1 MPQVEPRPA
10 STLVLMR
17 DSAEGLQVLLTV
29 RAAHLRFMGGASVFP
44 GGAVAEADRNAAW
57 ERLSDIDIQRAR
69 SALGDPDD
77 PAPLAWY
84 VCALREAFEEVG
96 FPIFDEVVDRSIADD
111 AQLFFDLCNERGLT
125 LPTEML
131 VPAGRWVTPLG
142 SPVRFDT
149 RFFLAV
155 APPGY
160 EPDPDPNEVESADW
174 ITASDALTAIAS
186 GARLMAPP
194 TVEML
199 QRLDRYGSCAE
210 AIEGFTRTELRG
222 AGNVLAMRV
231 SPLVYVVLAPN
242 AGVMTGPG
250 TNTYIV
256 GSGPFLLI
264 DPATDDD
271 EYLDAVGRETQW
283 DIDQV
288 LITHRHSDHVGGAA
302 EVARRTGAPV
312 RAFGGAEAGDAVVV
326 PIAADEVIEV
336 PGVALRALHT
346 PGHASDHLCFYMTGA
361 ASLFA
366 GDVILG
372 EGTAVIAPP
381 DGDMGDYLD
390 TLHRLRDLHI
400 DRIYPGHWKPLDGG
414 QAVIDGYIS
423 HRKEREAKIEAAV
436 GEHPATIDE
445 IVERAYADTPVHL
458 HPVARY
464 SALAHLE
471 LLERVGRLVRVD
483 HRWVRRT

>member
-1 MPQVEPRPA
+1 MPHVEPRPA
-10 STLVLMR
+10 STVVLMR

-44 GGAVAEADRNAAW
+44 GGAVAEADRDAAW
-57 ERLSDIDIQRAR
+57 ERHSNIDIESARA
-69 SALGDPDD
+69 ALGDPDD
-77 PAPLAWY
+77 PAPLSWY

-96 FPIFDEVVDRSIADD
+96 FPIFDARVERSIADD
-111 AQLFFDLCNERGLT
+111 ARLFFDRCEELGLV
-125 LPTEML
+125 LPAEML

-155 APPGY
+155 APPGF

-199 QRLDRYGSCAE
+199 QRLDRYSSCAE

-222 AGNVLAMRV
+222 AGNVLAIRV

-242 AGVMTGPG
+242 AGMMTGPG
-250 TNTYIV
+250 TNTYVV
-256 GSGPFLLI
+256 GSGPYLLI
-264 DPATDDD
+264 DPATDDT
-271 EYLDAVGRETQW
+271 EYLEAIGRETRWEIAQ
-283 DIDQV
+283 I
-288 LITHRHSDHVGGAA
+288 LITHRHSDHVGGAG
-302 EVARRTGAPV
+302 EIARRTGAAV
-312 RAFGGAEAGDAVVV
+312 RAFGDALAGDVAVTPV
-326 PIAADEVIEV
+326 EFNETIEV
-336 PGVALRALHT
+336 PGVSLRAIHT
-346 PGHASDHLCFYMTGA
+346 PGHASDHLCFYMNGA
-361 ASLFA
+361 ASLFS

-372 EGTAVIAPP
+372 EGTAVVAPP
-381 DGDMGDYLD
+381 DGDMGDYLG
-390 TLHRLRDLHI
+390 TLYRLRELHI

-414 QAVIDGYIS
+414 RAIIDSYIA

-436 GEHPATIDE
+436 GEEPTTLDQV
-445 IVERAYADTPVHL
+445 VERAYADTPAHL

-471 LLERVGRLVRVD
+471 LLERSGRVMCRD
-483 HRWVRRT
+483 GRWVKQT

>member
-1 MPQVEPRPA
+1 
-10 STLVLMR
+10 
-17 DSAEGLQVLLTV
+17 
-29 RAAHLRFMGGASVFP
+29 MGGASVFP
-44 GGAVAEADRNAAW
+44 GGAVAEADRDPAW
-57 ERLSDIDIQRAR
+57 ERHSSIDGERAR
-69 SALGDPDD
+69 TALGDPDD
-77 PAPLAWY
+77 SAPLSWY

-96 FPIFDEVVDRSIADD
+96 FPIFTETVDRSIADD
-111 AQLFFDLCNERGLT
+111 ARLFFNLCEERGLS
-125 LPTEML
+125 LPTETL

-155 APPGY
+155 APESF

-186 GARLMAPP
+186 GTRLMAPP

-222 AGNVLAMRV
+222 AGNVLSIRV

-250 TNTYIV
+250 TNTYVV
-256 GSGPFLLI
+256 GSGPYLVI
-264 DPATDDD
+264 DPAVDD
-271 EYLDAVGRETQW
+271 EEYLEAIGRETQW
-283 DIDQV
+283 DVEQI

-302 EVARRTGAPV
+302 EVARRTDAPV
-312 RAFGGAEAGDAVVV
+312 RAFGDALAGDSEVV
-326 PIAADEVIEV
+326 PLASGETIEV
-336 PGVALRALHT
+336 PGVSLRAIHT
-346 PGHASDHLCFYMTGA
+346 PGHASDHLCFYMDGA

-372 EGTAVIAPP
+372 EGTAVVAPP
-381 DGDMGDYLD
+381 DGHMGDYME
-390 TLHRLRDLHI
+390 TLHRLQDLHI

-414 QAVIDGYIS
+414 RAIIDHYIA
-423 HRKEREAKIEAAV
+423 HRLEREAKIEAAV
-436 GEHPATIDE
+436 GDDLSTLDE
-445 IVERAYADTPVHL
+445 IVERAYSDTPPHL

-471 LLERVGRLVRVD
+471 SLERSGRVIRSD
-483 HRWVRRT
+483 DRWGKPA

>member
-283 DIDQV
+283 EIDQV

-336 PGVALRALHT
+336 PGVALRTLHT

>member
-1 MPQVEPRPA
+1 MPHIEPRPA
-10 STLVLMR
+10 STVVLMR
-17 DSAEGLQVLLTV
+17 DSAEGLQLLLTV
-29 RAAHLRFMGGASVFP
+29 RASHLRFMGGASVFP

-57 ERLSDIDIQRAR
+57 ERHSEIDIEHACA
-69 SALGDPDD
+69 ALGDPDD

-96 FPIFDEVVDRSIADD
+96 FPIFDEAVERSIADD
-111 AQLFFDLCNERGLT
+111 AQLFFNLCEERGLS

-155 APPGY
+155 APPGF

-174 ITASDALTAIAS
+174 VTASEALTAIAS
-186 GARLMAPP
+186 GSRLMAPP

-242 AGVMTGPG
+242 AGIMTGPG

-256 GSGPFLLI
+256 GSGPYLLV
-264 DPATDDD
+264 DPATDDE
-271 EYLDAVGRETQW
+271 EYLEAVERETQW
-283 DIDQV
+283 EIDQI

-312 RAFGGAEAGDAVVV
+312 RAFGDAMAGETVVA
-326 PIAADEVIEV
+326 PIAPDEMIEV

-361 ASLFA
+361 ASLFS

-372 EGTAVIAPP
+372 EGTAVVAPP
-381 DGDMGDYLD
+381 DGDMGDYMD

-414 QAVIDGYIS
+414 LAVIDGYIS

-436 GEHPATIDE
+436 GDNPSTLDE

-464 SALAHLE
+464 SALAHLD
-471 LLERVGRLVRVD
+471 LLERADRV
-483 HRWVRRT
+483 VRRDDRWLKHT

>member
-194 TVEML
+194 TV
-199 QRLDRYGSCAE
+199 
-210 AIEGFTRTELRG
+210 
-222 AGNVLAMRV
+222 
-231 SPLVYVVLAPN
+231 
-242 AGVMTGPG
+242 
-250 TNTYIV
+250 
-256 GSGPFLLI
+256 
-264 DPATDDD
+264 
-271 EYLDAVGRETQW
+271 
-283 DIDQV
+283 
-288 LITHRHSDHVGGAA
+288 
-302 EVARRTGAPV
+302 
-312 RAFGGAEAGDAVVV
+312 
-326 PIAADEVIEV
+326 
-336 PGVALRALHT
+336 
-346 PGHASDHLCFYMTGA
+346 
-361 ASLFA
+361 
-366 GDVILG
+366 
-372 EGTAVIAPP
+372 
-381 DGDMGDYLD
+381 
-390 TLHRLRDLHI
+390 
-400 DRIYPGHWKPLDGG
+400 
-414 QAVIDGYIS
+414 
-423 HRKEREAKIEAAV
+423 
-436 GEHPATIDE
+436 
-445 IVERAYADTPVHL
+445 
-458 HPVARY
+458 
-464 SALAHLE
+464 
-471 LLERVGRLVRVD
+471 
-483 HRWVRRT
+483 